1 MDSDPSES
9 APVGA
14 PVAMAVRS
22 TPPAP
27 MTRLDIVA
35 LLKDP
40 AEGTQTYSCG
50 PERLL
55 PR

>member
-1 MDSDPSES
+1 M
-9 APVGA
+9 
-14 PVAMAVRS
+14 
-22 TPPAP
+22 
-27 MTRLDIVA
+27 A